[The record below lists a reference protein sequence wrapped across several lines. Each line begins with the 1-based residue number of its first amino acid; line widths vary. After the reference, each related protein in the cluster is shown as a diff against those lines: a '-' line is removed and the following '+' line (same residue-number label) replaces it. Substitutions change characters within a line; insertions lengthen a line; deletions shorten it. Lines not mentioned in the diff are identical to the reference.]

1 MPAGLRRTA
10 GGCVFRVRFRTK
22 VAGMTLMLI
31 LLPLGQRR
39 RLSGAAGGAIALTRE
54 SAKTYS
60 SGLAQL
66 VYRVVHED

>member
-1 MPAGLRRTA
+1 
-10 GGCVFRVRFRTK
+10 
-22 VAGMTLMLI
+22 MTLMLI